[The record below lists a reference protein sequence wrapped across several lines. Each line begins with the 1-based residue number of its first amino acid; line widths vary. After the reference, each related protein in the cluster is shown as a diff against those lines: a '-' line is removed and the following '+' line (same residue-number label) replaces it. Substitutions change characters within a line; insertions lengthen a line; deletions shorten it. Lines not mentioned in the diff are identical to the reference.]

1 MKGIN
6 RKLRN
11 SAAASLLL
19 LSTAH
24 SVLAGSVTQPGDT
37 MGVANGAPTPE
48 GFYFVNQANY
58 GSTNSSPRFDLGAEV
73 PLLVWSTPWKILGG
87 SLLLTTG
94 PRTLVGVDIHN
105 VNATNGVFNP
115 FVGGKL
121 TWDLGHGWGVGYLLG
136 AYFDSP
142 NSTEAY

>member
-11 SAAASLLL
+11 SAAASILL

-48 GFYFVNQANY
+48 GFYFVNQANF
-58 GSTNSSPRFDLGAEV
+58 GSSDTTPRFSLGAEV
-73 PLLVWSTPWKILGG
+73 PLVVWSTPWKILGAP
-87 SLLLTTG
+87 LLLTTG
-94 PRTLVGVDIHN
+94 PTTFVAVNIH
-105 VNATNGVFNP
+105 
-115 FVGGKL
+115 
-121 TWDLGHGWGVGYLLG
+121 
-136 AYFDSP
+136 
-142 NSTEAY
+142 